1 MKTRRK
7 DIEGLRALAVGLV
20 VLSHAGVPWLPGGY
34 IGVDVFF
41 VVSGFLITK
50 LLIDEAGER
59 NSIDLLNFWARR
71 ARRILPMSILVALLT
86 VVAGLFML
94 EPGKVRELSAV
105 GLGALGFCANIV
117 LFFRTSEYLSGV
129 TAPSSLR
136 HFWSL
141 AVEEQFYLLWPL
153 IVFATVKF
161 GQTHWK
167 KWLIGVGVVT
177 GAASLAASILITKGN
192 PGAGYYLPHA
202 RFWEISAGA
211 LLALAGSHVDKIPS
225 MLRAVVGW
233 IGLVAVIGTAVWF
246 TEKTIFPG
254 YAALLPVAA
263 TVFILV
269 AGSAKFGPI
278 SLLSLEPLQSL
289 GARSYSLY
297 LWHWPLLVLIE
308 ARFGAP
314 PAWGKALIVVAAIVL
329 SAISYREI
337 ENPVR
342 HNRWL
347 SDISARS
354 LSAAG
359 IALSLSLTAVV
370 VLFAVA
376 PKIDAGA
383 MQMAEAQAAQ
393 ATQDPQATQEEAISD
408 VASGEPQVVLPLVKP
423 VNILLLGDSTMASLR
438 WFKDATNSLSGFTY
452 TLDAESC
459 RRISEWSCFGREM
472 RTPKNVVTVLEDN
485 TESFDAVVLMVGYD
499 SSVKKIGDEYKDLI
513 DVAVAKNLKIIV
525 ITYKESLYFPAPGTN
540 GKRSVYADF
549 NTVVRETVA
558 RDPQHFALA
567 DWNAHSAGQK
577 LWFRSDGI
585 HLSIVGAL
593 ALGAFI
599 STAVAENTDN
609 PCPFVAVYPCT
620 SANNLP
626 QETDFLTKFN
636 VADTKIYCYE
646 DGKSRK
652 KVCGKKRRL

>member
-1 MKTRRK
+1 MKTRRT

-20 VLSHAGVPWLPGGY
+20 VLNHAGVPWLPGGY

-41 VVSGFLITK
+41 VISGFLITK
-50 LLIDEAGER
+50 LLIDEAGEH

-86 VVAGLFML
+86 VAAGLFML

-117 LFFRTSEYLSGV
+117 LFFRTSDYLSGV
-129 TAPSSLR
+129 TAPSPLR

-153 IVFATVKF
+153 IVFVTVKF
-161 GQTHWK
+161 GRSHWK
-167 KWLIGVGVVT
+167 KWLLGVGVVT
-177 GAASLAASILITKGN
+177 GAASLAASILITRGN

-211 LLALAGSHVDKIPS
+211 LLALAGSHVYKIPS
-225 MLRAVVGW
+225 MLRAVAGW

-254 YAALLPVAA
+254 YAALLPVVA
-263 TVFILV
+263 TVFILI
-269 AGSAKFGPI
+269 AGGAKFGPV
-278 SLLSLEPLQSL
+278 SLLSLWPLQSL

-308 ARFGAP
+308 ARFGLP
-314 PAWGKALIVVAAIVL
+314 PARGKALIVVAAILL
-329 SAISYREI
+329 SAISYRVV

-342 HNRWL
+342 HNTWL
-347 SDISARS
+347 SSISVRS

-359 IALSLSLTAVV
+359 IALSLSLSAVV

-393 ATQDPQATQEEAISD
+393 AALENQEPQAAAISE
-408 VASGEPQVVLPLVKP
+408 VAPIESQVVLPLVKP
-423 VNILLLGDSTMASLR
+423 VNVLLLGDSTMASLR
-438 WFKDATNSLSGFTY
+438 WFKDATKSLSGFTY

-472 RTPKNVVTVLEDN
+472 RTPKNVVTVLEES

-499 SSVKKIGDEYKDLI
+499 SSAKKIGDEYKDLI
-513 DVAVAKNLKIIV
+513 EVVVAKNLKMIV
-525 ITYKESLYFPAPGTN
+525 LTYKESLNFPAPGTN

-585 HLSIVGAL
+585 HLSIIGAL

-609 PCPFVAVYPCT
+609 PCPFVAVYPCS

-646 DGKSRK
+646 DGKSRR
-652 KVCGKKRRL
+652 KVCGEKRRL

>member
-1 MKTRRK
+1 MKTRRT

-20 VLSHAGVPWLPGGY
+20 VLNHVGVPWLPGGY

-41 VVSGFLITK
+41 VISGFLITK

-59 NSIDLLNFWARR
+59 TSIDLLNFWARR
-71 ARRILPMSILVALLT
+71 ARRILPMSILVTLLT

-94 EPGKVRELSAV
+94 EPGKVRELSVV

-117 LFFRTSEYLSGV
+117 LFFRTSDYLSGV
-129 TAPSSLR
+129 TAPSPLR

-153 IVFATVKF
+153 IVFVTVKF
-161 GQTHWK
+161 GRTHWK
-167 KWLIGVGVVT
+167 KWLLGVGVVT

-211 LLALAGSHVDKIPS
+211 LLALAGSHVYKIPS
-225 MLRAVVGW
+225 MFRAVVGW
-233 IGLVAVIGTAVWF
+233 IGLVAVISTAVWF

-254 YAALLPVAA
+254 YAALLPVVA
-263 TVFILV
+263 TVFILI
-269 AGSAKFGPI
+269 AGSAKFGPV
-278 SLLSLEPLQSL
+278 SLLSLWPLQSL

-297 LWHWPLLVLIE
+297 LWHWPLLVLVE
-308 ARFGAP
+308 ARFGTP
-314 PAWGKALIVVAAIVL
+314 SAWGKALIVVAAILL
-329 SAISYREI
+329 SAISYRVI

-342 HNRWL
+342 RNAWL
-347 SDISARS
+347 SSISVRS

-393 ATQDPQATQEEAISD
+393 ATLETQDPQAAAISE
-408 VASGEPQVVLPLVKP
+408 VAPIEPQVVLPAVKP
-423 VNILLLGDSTMASLR
+423 VNVLLLGDSTMASLR
-438 WFKDATNSLSGFTY
+438 WFKDATKSLSGFTY

-472 RTPKNVVTVLEDN
+472 RTPKNVITVLEDS
-485 TESFDAVVLMVGYD
+485 TESFDVVVLMVGYD
-499 SSVKKIGDEYKDLI
+499 SSAKKIEDEYKDLI
-513 DVAVAKNLKIIV
+513 EVVVAKNLKMIV
-525 ITYKESLYFPAPGTN
+525 LTYKESLNFPAPGTN

-549 NTVVRETVA
+549 NTVVRETVTL
-558 RDPQHFALA
+558 DPQHFALA

-585 HLSIVGAL
+585 HLSIIGAL

-646 DGKSRK
+646 DGKSRR
-652 KVCGKKRRL
+652 KVCGEKRRL